1 MNLQKIRKLKGKTQ
15 EDLARF
21 LNVSR
26 ATIAMWETGRTSPDV
41 ATLIRIADFFDC
53 SVDAIVGHD
62 FHGFDPIIKEKRVP
76 RIVCGSQEME
86 LTGRIVK
93 IYVDDS
99 VIEIKV
105 REDERS

>member
-1 MNLQKIRKLKGKTQ
+1 
-15 EDLARF
+15 
-21 LNVSR
+21 
-26 ATIAMWETGRTSPDV
+26 MWETGRTSPDV
-41 ATLIRIADFFDC
+41 STLIKMADFFDC

-62 FHGFDPIIKEKRVP
+62 FQGIDPIVKEKVAP

-99 VIEIKV
+99 VVEIKI
-105 REDERS
+105 REDK

>member
-1 MNLQKIRKLKGKTQ
+1 MNLQSIRKLKGITQ
-15 EDLARF
+15 EDLARV

-41 ATLIRIADFFDC
+41 STLIKMADFFDC
-53 SVDAIVGHD
+53 SVDAIVGHN
-62 FHGFDPIIKEKRVP
+62 FQGIDPIVKEKVSP

-99 VIEIKV
+99 VVEIKI
-105 REDERS
+105 REDK